1 MKLTLLRHGETEGSR
16 NNLYYG
22 AADIPVLPESLEELS
37 KRAAGGVYPTGKSY
51 YTSGMLRAEQTL
63 RAIYGDVPFTVLPG
77 LREMDFGDFEMRPYT
92 GDLENDPAFRAWA
105 EDGEHNV
112 CPNGESA
119 PQVLARSLE
128 AIGPVLAAGEDAVCV
143 IHGGVT
149 SGLMMHW
156 FGGTRYDYNPRP
168 GTGYQVTVAGGRPV
182 SYEKIPKE

>member
-22 AADIPVLPESLEELS
+22 AADIPVLPSSLEELK
-37 KRAAGGVYPTGKSY
+37 KRAAGGVYPTGKRY

-63 RAIYGDVPFTVLPG
+63 RAIYGDVAFTVLPG

-92 GDLENDPAFRAWA
+92 GDLENDPSFRAWA

-112 CPNGESA
+112 CPHGESA
-119 PQVLARSLE
+119 PQVLVRSLE

-168 GTGYQVTVAGGRPV
+168 GTGYQVTVAGGKPV

>member
-1 MKLTLLRHGETEGSR
+1 MKLTLLRHAQTEGSLR
-16 NNLYYG
+16 NLYYG
-22 AADIPVLPESLEELS
+22 AADIPVLPESLEELK

-149 SGLMMHW
+149 AGLMMTW
-156 FGGTRYDYNPRP
+156 FGGGRYDYSVKP
-168 GTGYQVTVAGGRPV
+168 GTGFTVTFENGRPV
-182 SYEKIPKE
+182 SYIRVPE

>member
-16 NNLYYG
+16 NGLYYG
-22 AADIPVLPESLEELS
+22 AADIPVLPESLEELK
-37 KRAAGGVYPTGKSY
+37 KRAAAGVYPTGKRY

-77 LREMDFGDFEMRPYT
+77 LREMDFGDFEMRAYA
-92 GDLENDPAFRAWA
+92 GDLEHDPQFIVWC
-105 EDGEHNV
+105 EDSEHNM

-119 PQVLARSLE
+119 PQVLARN
-128 AIGPVLAAGEDAVCV
+128 LAAIQTVIDPGEDAVCV

-156 FGGTRYDYNPRP
+156 FGGTRYDWSPLP
-168 GTGYQVTVAGGRPV
+168 GTGFQITFDGGKPADPI
-182 SYEKIPKE
+182 KIQ